1 MSASAGTPPSQGAS
15 TTPKPPT
22 IPDATISNKPPA
34 ANPPPTNPPTPPA
47 NPPAPPAKAPTTDA
61 PKTDAPTPDEPAAGV
76 STNPILDVIL
86 TKSNLILLVWFL
98 VIYILAYFVLGMFF
112 GSDSTV
118 SNFQASLGKLL
129 DVIFLCGL
137 LGYALLYYYYTP
149 TDQINTD
156 AKQLYDQTIKYL
168 KNSFSLLTTTAFIV
182 VFYVVV
188 YLFRIPMSS
197 DAKPIF
203 ISFIENTA
211 WIGLLLV
218 GIIAFFKHVLGISL
232 DELFDRLNPFAKHEE
247 PTVAPIPEED
257 KKEVFNISNNLY
269 TYDDAQAV
277 CSAFDAKLATY
288 DQIEAAYNAGAEWC
302 AYGWSEDQMAFFPT
316 QNATWSKLQKDPK
329 TKNNCGRPGVNG
341 GYIANPYIKFGVNC
355 YGKKPKPTEADLNRL
370 DAKQNQVFP
379 KSTEDK
385 KLDERVKNWKE
396 NADKFLQV
404 SSYNTNKWSKY

>member
-1 MSASAGTPPSQGAS
+1 MSASG
-15 TTPKPPT
+15 
-22 IPDATISNKPPA
+22 N
-34 ANPPPTNPPTPPA
+34 TNPPATNPPV
-47 NPPAPPAKAPTTDA
+47 NPPATNPPATNPPATS
-61 PKTDAPTPDEPAAGV
+61 PAADKPAADV
-76 STNPILDVIL
+76 STNPILDVVL

-112 GSDSTV
+112 GSGSTV
-118 SNFQASLGKLL
+118 STFQASLGKLL
-129 DVIFLCGL
+129 DFIFLCGL

-156 AKQLYDQTIKYL
+156 VKQLYEQTVKYL
-168 KNSFSLLTTTAFIV
+168 KNSYSLLTTAAFIV

-188 YLFRIPMSS
+188 YLFRIPMSAV
-197 DAKPIF
+197 AKPIF

-211 WIGLLLV
+211 WIGFLLV
-218 GIIAFFKHVLGISL
+218 CIVTFFTRVLGISL
-232 DELFDRLNPFAKHEE
+232 DDLFERLNWFAKQE
-247 PTVAPIPEED
+247 APADAPVPEED
-257 KKEVFNISNNLY
+257 KDEVFNISNNLY

-329 TKNNCGRPGVNG
+329 KKNNCGRPGVNG

-379 KSTEDK
+379 KSTEDI
-385 KLDERVKNWKE
+385 KLDERVNTWKE

-404 SSYNTNKWSKY
+404 SSYNNNKWSKY

>member
-1 MSASAGTPPSQGAS
+1 MSASAETPPSQGAS
-15 TTPKPPT
+15 TTPKTPT
-22 IPDATISNKPPA
+22 TPDATISNASATKPPA
-34 ANPPPTNPPTPPA
+34 ANPPAADAQPAANEPPA
-47 NPPAPPAKAPTTDA
+47 NPPAADAPPAAD
-61 PKTDAPTPDEPAAGV
+61 V

-86 TKSNLILLVWFL
+86 TKSNLILLLWFL

-112 GSDSTV
+112 GSGPTV

-156 AKQLYDQTIKYL
+156 AEQLYDQTIKYL
-168 KNSFSLLTTTAFIV
+168 KNSYSLLTTAAFIV

-188 YLFRIPMSS
+188 YLFRIPMSA

-203 ISFIENTA
+203 ISFVENTA

-218 GIIAFFKHVLGISL
+218 GIIAFFKHALGISL
-232 DELFDRLNPFAKHEE
+232 DDLFDRLNPFAKHEA
-247 PTVAPIPEED
+247 PAAAPIPEED

-277 CSAFDAKLATY
+277 CSAFNAKLATY

-316 QNATWSKLQKDPK
+316 QNATWAKLQKDPK

-355 YGKKPKPTEADLNRL
+355 YGNKPKPTEADLNRL

-379 KSTEDK
+379 KSAEDK
-385 KLDERVKNWKE
+385 KLDEKVKNWKE
-396 NADKFLQV
+396 NADKFLTV
-404 SSYNTNKWSKY
+404 SSYNTNKWSRY

>member
-1 MSASAGTPPSQGAS
+1 MSASAETPPSQGAS
-15 TTPKPPT
+15 NAPITPT
-22 IPDATISNKPPA
+22 IPDATISDKQPA
-34 ANPPPTNPPTPPA
+34 A
-47 NPPAPPAKAPTTDA
+47 NPPAPPANSPATDA
-61 PKTDAPTPDEPAAGV
+61 PAADEPDADGL
-76 STNPILDVIL
+76 STIPILDVIL
-86 TKSNLILLVWFL
+86 TKSNFILLVWFL

-112 GSDSTV
+112 GSGPTV

-129 DVIFLCGL
+129 DFIFLCGL

-149 TDQINTD
+149 TDQINVD

-168 KNSFSLLTTTAFIV
+168 NNSFSLLTTIAFIV

-188 YLFRIPMSS
+188 YLFRIPMSAE
-197 DAKPIF
+197 AKPIF
-203 ISFIENTA
+203 ISFIENSA

-218 GIIAFFKHVLGISL
+218 GIVAFFKHVLGISL
-232 DELFDRLNPFAKHEE
+232 DELFDRLNPFAKHEM
-247 PTVAPIPEED
+247 PAAAPIPEED
-257 KKEVFNISNNLY
+257 RKEVFNISNNLY

-355 YGKKPKPTEADLNRL
+355 YGKKPKPTDADLNRL

-385 KLDERVKNWKE
+385 KLDEKVKNWKE

>member
-1 MSASAGTPPSQGAS
+1 MSASAETPTSPGES
-15 TTPKPPT
+15 TIPNTP
-22 IPDATISNKPPA
+22 IAPDATISDVPA
-34 ANPPPTNPPTPPA
+34 ANPLAPPA
-47 NPPAPPAKAPTTDA
+47 NPPAPPTNLPASDA
-61 PKTDAPTPDEPAAGV
+61 TVADEPVEAGV
-76 STNPILDVIL
+76 STNPILDAIL

-112 GSDSTV
+112 GSGPTV
-118 SNFQASLGKLL
+118 SNFQASLGRLL
-129 DVIFLCGL
+129 DIIFLCGL
-137 LGYALLYYYYTP
+137 LGYALLYYYYTS
-149 TDQINTD
+149 TEQINAD
-156 AKQLYDQTIKYL
+156 AKQLYEQTIKYL
-168 KNSFSLLTTTAFIV
+168 QNSFSLLTTAAFIV

-188 YLFRIPMSS
+188 YLFRIPMSD

-203 ISFIENTA
+203 ISFVENTA

-218 GIIAFFKHVLGISL
+218 SIVAFFKHVLGISL
-232 DELFDRLNPFAKHEE
+232 DDLFDRLNWFAKHE
-247 PTVAPIPEED
+247 APAAAPMPEED
-257 KKEVFNISNNLY
+257 KNEVFNISNNLY

-288 DQIEAAYNAGAEWC
+288 DQIESAYNAGAEWC

-355 YGKKPKPTEADLNRL
+355 YGKKPKPTDADLNRL

-404 SSYNTNKWSKY
+404 SSYNTTKWSRY

>member
-1 MSASAGTPPSQGAS
+1 MSASAETPPSQGAS

-22 IPDATISNKPPA
+22 TPDATISNASATKPPA
-34 ANPPPTNPPTPPA
+34 ANPPAADAQPA
-47 NPPAPPAKAPTTDA
+47 ADEPPAKAPT
-61 PKTDAPTPDEPAAGV
+61 PDTTAAEV

-112 GSDSTV
+112 GSGPTV

-156 AKQLYDQTIKYL
+156 AEQLYDQTIKYL
-168 KNSFSLLTTTAFIV
+168 KNSYSLLTTAAFIV

-188 YLFRIPMSS
+188 YLFRIPMSA

-203 ISFIENTA
+203 ISFVENTA

-218 GIIAFFKHVLGISL
+218 GIVAFFKHALGISL
-232 DELFDRLNPFAKHEE
+232 DDLFDKLNLFAKHEA
-247 PTVAPIPEED
+247 PAAAPIPEED

-277 CSAFDAKLATY
+277 CSAFNAKLATY

-316 QNATWSKLQKDPK
+316 QNATWAKLQKDPK

-355 YGKKPKPTEADLNRL
+355 YGNKPKPTDADLNRL

-379 KSTEDK
+379 KSAEDK
-385 KLDERVKNWKE
+385 KLDEKVKNWKE
-396 NADKFLQV
+396 NADKFLTV
-404 SSYNTNKWSKY
+404 SSYNTNKWSRY

>member
-1 MSASAGTPPSQGAS
+1 MSASAETPPSQGAS
-15 TTPKPPT
+15 TTPNPPIT
-22 IPDATISNKPPA
+22 PDAAISNKQPA
-34 ANPPPTNPPTPPA
+34 ANPPAPPA
-47 NPPAPPAKAPTTDA
+47 NPPAPPANPPANKPVA
-61 PKTDAPTPDEPAAGV
+61 DETVVDEQVEAGV

-112 GSDSTV
+112 GSGPTV
-118 SNFQASLGKLL
+118 SNFQASLGRLL
-129 DVIFLCGL
+129 DIIFLCGL
-137 LGYALLYYYYTP
+137 LGYALLYYYYTS
-149 TDQINTD
+149 TEQINAD
-156 AKQLYDQTIKYL
+156 AKQLYEQTIKYL
-168 KNSFSLLTTTAFIV
+168 QNSFSLLTTAAFIV

-188 YLFRIPMSS
+188 YLFRIPMSD

-203 ISFIENTA
+203 ISFVENTA

-218 GIIAFFKHVLGISL
+218 GIVAFFKHVLGISL
-232 DELFDRLNPFAKHEE
+232 DELFDRLNWFAKHEA
-247 PTVAPIPEED
+247 PAAAPIPEED
-257 KKEVFNISNNLY
+257 KNEVFNISNNLY

-288 DQIEAAYNAGAEWC
+288 DQIESAYNAGAEWC

-355 YGKKPKPTEADLNRL
+355 YGKKPKPTDADLNRL

-404 SSYNTNKWSKY
+404 SSYNTTKWSRY

>member
-34 ANPPPTNPPTPPA
+34 ANSPATPPSANPPPA
-47 NPPAPPAKAPTTDA
+47 NPPPPPAKAPTPDTTDA
-61 PKTDAPTPDEPAAGV
+61 DKTVADV

-112 GSDSTV
+112 GSGPTV

-149 TDQINTD
+149 TDQINAD

-168 KNSFSLLTTTAFIV
+168 KNSFSLLTTAAFIV

-188 YLFRIPMSS
+188 YLFRIPMSAE
-197 DAKPIF
+197 AKPIF
-203 ISFIENTA
+203 ISFVENTA

-218 GIIAFFKHVLGISL
+218 GIVAFFKHVLGISL
-232 DELFDRLNPFAKHEE
+232 DELFDKLNPFTKHEE

>member
-1 MSASAGTPPSQGAS
+1 MSA
-15 TTPKPPT
+15 
-22 IPDATISNKPPA
+22 
-34 ANPPPTNPPTPPA
+34 
-47 NPPAPPAKAPTTDA
+47 
-61 PKTDAPTPDEPAAGV
+61 E
-76 STNPILDVIL
+76 
-86 TKSNLILLVWFL
+86 
-98 VIYILAYFVLGMFF
+98 
-112 GSDSTV
+112 
-118 SNFQASLGKLL
+118 
-129 DVIFLCGL
+129 
-137 LGYALLYYYYTP
+137 
-149 TDQINTD
+149 
-156 AKQLYDQTIKYL
+156 
-168 KNSFSLLTTTAFIV
+168 
-182 VFYVVV
+182 
-188 YLFRIPMSS
+188 
-197 DAKPIF
+197 AKPIF
-203 ISFIENTA
+203 ISFVENTA

-218 GIIAFFKHVLGISL
+218 GIVAFFKHVLGISL
-232 DELFDRLNPFAKHEE
+232 DELFDKLNPFAKHEM
-247 PTVAPIPEED
+247 PAAAPIPEED
-257 KKEVFNISNNLY
+257 RKEVFNISNNLY

-355 YGKKPKPTEADLNRL
+355 YGKKPKPTDADLNRL

>member
-1 MSASAGTPPSQGAS
+1 MSASG
-15 TTPKPPT
+15 
-22 IPDATISNKPPA
+22 N
-34 ANPPPTNPPTPPA
+34 TNPPATNPPVNPPATNPPA
-47 NPPAPPAKAPTTDA
+47 NPPATNPPANPPATSPA
-61 PKTDAPTPDEPAAGV
+61 ADEPVADGL
-76 STNPILDVIL
+76 STNPILDVVL

-112 GSDSTV
+112 GSGSTV
-118 SNFQASLGKLL
+118 STFQASLGKLL
-129 DVIFLCGL
+129 DFIFLCGL

-156 AKQLYDQTIKYL
+156 VKQLYEQTVKYL
-168 KNSFSLLTTTAFIV
+168 KNSYSLLTTAAFIV

-188 YLFRIPMSS
+188 YLFRIPMSAE
-197 DAKPIF
+197 AKPIF

-211 WIGLLLV
+211 WIGFLLV
-218 GIIAFFKHVLGISL
+218 CIVTFFTRVLGISL
-232 DELFDRLNPFAKHEE
+232 DDLFERLNWFAKQE
-247 PTVAPIPEED
+247 APADAPVPEED
-257 KKEVFNISNNLY
+257 KDEVFNISNNLY

-329 TKNNCGRPGVNG
+329 KKNNCGRPGVNG

-379 KSTEDK
+379 KSTEDI
-385 KLDERVKNWKE
+385 KLDERVNTWKE

-404 SSYNTNKWSKY
+404 SSYNNNKWSKY

>member
-1 MSASAGTPPSQGAS
+1 MSASAETPPSQGAS
-15 TTPKPPT
+15 TTPKTPT
-22 IPDATISNKPPA
+22 TPDATISNASSTKPPA
-34 ANPPPTNPPTPPA
+34 ANQPAADAQPAANEPPA
-47 NPPAPPAKAPTTDA
+47 NPPAADAPPAAD
-61 PKTDAPTPDEPAAGV
+61 V

-112 GSDSTV
+112 GSGPTV
-118 SNFQASLGKLL
+118 SNFQAGLGKLL

-156 AKQLYDQTIKYL
+156 AKQLYDETIKYL
-168 KNSFSLLTTTAFIV
+168 KNSYSLLTTSAFIV

-188 YLFRIPMSS
+188 YLFRIPMSA
-197 DAKPIF
+197 DVKPIF
-203 ISFIENTA
+203 ISFVENTA
-211 WIGLLLV
+211 WISLLLV

-232 DELFDRLNPFAKHEE
+232 DDLFDRFNPFAKHEE
-247 PTVAPIPEED
+247 PTVAAIPQED
-257 KKEVFNISNNLY
+257 KNEVFNISNNLY

-288 DQIEAAYNAGAEWC
+288 DQIESAYNAGAEWC

-355 YGKKPKPTEADLNRL
+355 YGKKPKPTDADLNRL

-385 KLDERVKNWKE
+385 KLDEKVKNWKE
-396 NADKFLQV
+396 HADKFLQV

>member
-1 MSASAGTPPSQGAS
+1 MSASAETPPSPGES
-15 TTPKPPT
+15 NTPITPA
-22 IPDATISNKPPA
+22 IPDAAVSDKQPA
-34 ANPPPTNPPTPPA
+34 ANSPATPPPANSPATPPA
-47 NPPAPPAKAPTTDA
+47 DSATTDTTA
-61 PKTDAPTPDEPAAGV
+61 PDEVAADGL
-76 STNPILDVIL
+76 STNPVLDVIL

-112 GSDSTV
+112 GSGSTV

-129 DVIFLCGL
+129 DFIFLCGL

-156 AKQLYDQTIKYL
+156 AKQLYEQTIKYL
-168 KNSFSLLTTTAFIV
+168 QNSFSLLTTAAFIV

-188 YLFRIPMSS
+188 YLFRIPMSD

-203 ISFIENTA
+203 ISFVENTA

-232 DELFDRLNPFAKHEE
+232 DELFDRLNPFAKHEA
-247 PTVAPIPEED
+247 PAAAPIPEED
-257 KKEVFNISNNLY
+257 KNEVFNISNNLY

-277 CSAFDAKLATY
+277 CSSFDAKLATY
-288 DQIEAAYNAGAEWC
+288 DQIESAYNAGAEWC

-385 KLDERVKNWKE
+385 KLDEKVKNWKE
-396 NADKFLQV
+396 HADKFLHV

>member
-1 MSASAGTPPSQGAS
+1 MSASAETPPSQGAS
-15 TTPKPPT
+15 TNPNPPIT
-22 IPDATISNKPPA
+22 PDAAISNKQPA
-34 ANPPPTNPPTPPA
+34 A
-47 NPPAPPAKAPTTDA
+47 NPPAPPANKPVADETVV
-61 PKTDAPTPDEPAAGV
+61 DEPVEAGV

-112 GSDSTV
+112 GSGPTV
-118 SNFQASLGKLL
+118 SNFQASLGRLL
-129 DVIFLCGL
+129 DIIFLCGL
-137 LGYALLYYYYTP
+137 LGYALLYYYYTS
-149 TDQINTD
+149 TEQINAD
-156 AKQLYDQTIKYL
+156 AKQLYEQTIKYL
-168 KNSFSLLTTTAFIV
+168 QNSFSLLTTAAFIV

-188 YLFRIPMSS
+188 YLFRIPMSD

-203 ISFIENTA
+203 ISFVENTA

-218 GIIAFFKHVLGISL
+218 SIVAFFKHVLGISL
-232 DELFDRLNPFAKHEE
+232 DDLFDRLNWFAKHE
-247 PTVAPIPEED
+247 APAAAPMPEED
-257 KKEVFNISNNLY
+257 KNEVFNISNNLY

-288 DQIEAAYNAGAEWC
+288 DQIESAYNAGAEWC

-355 YGKKPKPTEADLNRL
+355 YGKKPKPTDADLNRL

-404 SSYNTNKWSKY
+404 SSYNTTKWSRY

>member
-1 MSASAGTPPSQGAS
+1 MSASAETPPSQGES
-15 TTPKPPT
+15 TTLNPPIT
-22 IPDATISNKPPA
+22 PDAAISNKQPA
-34 ANPPPTNPPTPPA
+34 ANPPAPQA
-47 NPPAPPAKAPTTDA
+47 NPPAPAANLPANKPVADETVV
-61 PKTDAPTPDEPAAGV
+61 DEPVEAGL

-112 GSDSTV
+112 GSGPTV
-118 SNFQASLGKLL
+118 SNFQASLGRLL
-129 DVIFLCGL
+129 DIIFLCGL
-137 LGYALLYYYYTP
+137 LGYALLYYYYTS
-149 TDQINTD
+149 TEQINAD
-156 AKQLYDQTIKYL
+156 AKQLYEQTIKYL
-168 KNSFSLLTTTAFIV
+168 QNSFSLLTTAAFIV

-188 YLFRIPMSS
+188 YLFRIPMSD

-203 ISFIENTA
+203 ISFVENTA

-218 GIIAFFKHVLGISL
+218 SIVAFFKHVLGISL
-232 DELFDRLNPFAKHEE
+232 DDLFDRLNWFAKHEA
-247 PTVAPIPEED
+247 PAAAPIPEED
-257 KKEVFNISNNLY
+257 KNEVFNISNNLY

-288 DQIEAAYNAGAEWC
+288 DQIESAYNAGAEWC

-355 YGKKPKPTEADLNRL
+355 YGKKPKPTDADLNRL

-404 SSYNTNKWSKY
+404 SSYNTTKWSRY

>member
-1 MSASAGTPPSQGAS
+1 MSASAGTPPSQGES

-34 ANPPPTNPPTPPA
+34 ANSPATPPPSNSPATPPA
-47 NPPAPPAKAPTTDA
+47 NSPTTDA
-61 PKTDAPTPDEPAAGV
+61 TAPDEMADDGL
-76 STNPILDVIL
+76 STNPVLDVIL

-112 GSDSTV
+112 GSGSTV

-129 DVIFLCGL
+129 DFIFLCGL

-149 TDQINTD
+149 PEQINSD
-156 AKQLYDQTIKYL
+156 AKQLYEQTVKYL
-168 KNSFSLLTTTAFIV
+168 KNSYSLLTTAAFIV

-188 YLFRIPMSS
+188 YLFRIPMSAE
-197 DAKPIF
+197 AKPIF

-218 GIIAFFKHVLGISL
+218 CIVAFFTHVLGISL
-232 DELFDRLNPFAKHEE
+232 DDLFERLNLFAKHEA
-247 PTVAPIPEED
+247 PTVVPIPEED

-288 DQIEAAYNAGAEWC
+288 DQIESAYNAGAEWC

-329 TKNNCGRPGVNG
+329 KKNNCGRPGVNG

>member
-1 MSASAGTPPSQGAS
+1 MSASAETPPSQGAS
-15 TTPKPPT
+15 TTPNPPIT
-22 IPDATISNKPPA
+22 PDAAISNKQPA
-34 ANPPPTNPPTPPA
+34 ANPPAPPA
-47 NPPAPPAKAPTTDA
+47 NPPAPPANPPANKPLADETVV
-61 PKTDAPTPDEPAAGV
+61 DEPVEAGL

-112 GSDSTV
+112 GSGPTV
-118 SNFQASLGKLL
+118 SNFQASLGRLL
-129 DVIFLCGL
+129 DIIFLCGL

-149 TDQINTD
+149 TDQINSD
-156 AKQLYDQTIKYL
+156 AQQLYEQTIKYL
-168 KNSFSLLTTTAFIV
+168 QNSFSLLTTAAFIV

-188 YLFRIPMSS
+188 YLFRIPMSD

-203 ISFIENTA
+203 ISFVENTA

-218 GIIAFFKHVLGISL
+218 SIVAFFKHVLGISL
-232 DELFDRLNPFAKHEE
+232 DDLFDRLNWFAKHEA
-247 PTVAPIPEED
+247 PAAAPIPEED
-257 KKEVFNISNNLY
+257 KNEVFNISNNLY

-288 DQIEAAYNAGAEWC
+288 DQIESAYNAGAEWC

-355 YGKKPKPTEADLNRL
+355 YGKKPKPTDVRIN
-370 DAKQNQVFP
+370 
-379 KSTEDK
+379 
-385 KLDERVKNWKE
+385 
-396 NADKFLQV
+396 
-404 SSYNTNKWSKY
+404 SYK

>member
-1 MSASAGTPPSQGAS
+1 MSASG
-15 TTPKPPT
+15 
-22 IPDATISNKPPA
+22 N
-34 ANPPPTNPPTPPA
+34 TNPPATNPPVNPPATNPPVNPPATNPPATNPPA
-47 NPPAPPAKAPTTDA
+47 NPPATNPPATNPPATS
-61 PKTDAPTPDEPAAGV
+61 PAADKPAADV
-76 STNPILDVIL
+76 STNPILDVVL

-112 GSDSTV
+112 GSGSTV
-118 SNFQASLGKLL
+118 STFQASLGKLL
-129 DVIFLCGL
+129 DFIFLCGL

-156 AKQLYDQTIKYL
+156 VKQLYEQTVKYL
-168 KNSFSLLTTTAFIV
+168 KNSYSLLTTAAFIV

-188 YLFRIPMSS
+188 YLFRIPMSAE
-197 DAKPIF
+197 AKPIF

-211 WIGLLLV
+211 WIGFLLV
-218 GIIAFFKHVLGISL
+218 CIVTFFTRVLGISL
-232 DELFDRLNPFAKHEE
+232 DDLFERLNWFAKQE
-247 PTVAPIPEED
+247 APADAPVPEED
-257 KKEVFNISNNLY
+257 KDEVFNISNNLY

-329 TKNNCGRPGVNG
+329 KKNNCGRPGVNG

-379 KSTEDK
+379 KSTEDI
-385 KLDERVKNWKE
+385 KLDERVNTWKE

-404 SSYNTNKWSKY
+404 SSYNNNKWSKY

>member
-1 MSASAGTPPSQGAS
+1 MSASAETPPSPGESS
-15 TTPKPPT
+15 TSAPPT
-22 IPDATISNKPPA
+22 IPDATISDKQPA
-34 ANPPPTNPPTPPA
+34 ANSPPA
-47 NPPAPPAKAPTTDA
+47 NPPAPPANLPTSDA
-61 PKTDAPTPDEPAAGV
+61 PVADEPSLDTIAADV

-112 GSDSTV
+112 GSGPTV
-118 SNFQASLGKLL
+118 SNFQASLGRLL

-149 TDQINTD
+149 TDQINSD
-156 AKQLYDQTIKYL
+156 AKQLYEQTIKYL
-168 KNSFSLLTTTAFIV
+168 QNSFSLLTTTAFIV

-188 YLFRIPMSS
+188 YLFRIPMSD

-203 ISFIENTA
+203 ISFVENTA

-232 DELFDRLNPFAKHEE
+232 DELFDRLNWFAKHEA
-247 PTVAPIPEED
+247 PAAAPIPEED
-257 KKEVFNISNNLY
+257 KNEVFNISNNLY

-288 DQIEAAYNAGAEWC
+288 DQIESAYNAGAEWC

-355 YGKKPKPTEADLNRL
+355 YGKKPKPTDADLNRL

-404 SSYNTNKWSKY
+404 SSYNTNKWSRY

>member
-1 MSASAGTPPSQGAS
+1 MSASAETPPSQGAS

-22 IPDATISNKPPA
+22 NPDTISDKQPA
-34 ANPPPTNPPTPPA
+34 AI
-47 NPPAPPAKAPTTDA
+47 PPAPPANSPATDA
-61 PKTDAPTPDEPAAGV
+61 PPANPLAPPANSPATDAGV

-112 GSDSTV
+112 GSGPTV
-118 SNFQASLGKLL
+118 SNFQASLGRLL
-129 DVIFLCGL
+129 DIIFLCGL
-137 LGYALLYYYYTP
+137 LGYALLYYYYTS

-156 AKQLYDQTIKYL
+156 AKQLYEQTVKYL
-168 KNSFSLLTTTAFIV
+168 QNSYSLLTTAAFIV

-188 YLFRIPMSS
+188 YLFRIPMSAE
-197 DAKPIF
+197 AKPIF
-203 ISFIENTA
+203 ISFVENTA

-218 GIIAFFKHVLGISL
+218 GIVAFFKNVLGISL
-232 DELFDRLNPFAKHEE
+232 DDLFDRLNPFAKHE
-247 PTVAPIPEED
+247 APAAASIPEED

-355 YGKKPKPTEADLNRL
+355 YGKKPKPTEADINRL

-385 KLDERVKNWKE
+385 KLDEKVKNWKE
-396 NADKFLQV
+396 NADKFLHV

>member
-1 MSASAGTPPSQGAS
+1 MSASTS
-15 TTPKPPT
+15 
-22 IPDATISNKPPA
+22 
-34 ANPPPTNPPTPPA
+34 PPTNATNDKLSA
-47 NPPAPPAKAPTTDA
+47 ADKIAADKIAADKIAADKIAAEKAAAADKLTAAEKTAADDKLPVADTT
-61 PKTDAPTPDEPAAGV
+61 AADV
-76 STNPILDVIL
+76 STNPILDIIF
-86 TKSNLILLVWFL
+86 TKSNFILLVWFL

-112 GSDSTV
+112 GSGSAVST
-118 SNFQASLGKLL
+118 FQASLGKLL
-129 DVIFLCGL
+129 DFIFLCGF
-137 LGYALLYYYYTP
+137 LGYAIMYYYYTP
-149 TDQINTD
+149 TGQLNDD
-156 AKQLYDQTIKYL
+156 AEHLYDQIIKYL
-168 KNSFSLLTTTAFIV
+168 KNSYSLLTTAAFIV

-188 YLFRIPMSS
+188 YLFRIPMSAE
-197 DAKPIF
+197 AKPFF
-203 ISFIENTA
+203 ISFVENTA

-218 GIIAFFKHVLGISL
+218 GIVAFFKHALGISL
-232 DELFDRLNPFAKHEE
+232 DDLLDKLNLFAKHEM
-247 PTVAPIPEED
+247 PAAAPIPEED
-257 KKEVFNISNNLY
+257 RKEVFNISNNLY

-355 YGKKPKPTEADLNRL
+355 YGVKPKPSDADLNRL

-396 NADKFLQV
+396 NADKFLNV
-404 SSYNTNKWSKY
+404 SSYNTNKWSRY

>member
-1 MSASAGTPPSQGAS
+1 MSASAETPPSQGAS
-15 TTPKPPT
+15 NAPITPT
-22 IPDATISNKPPA
+22 IPDATISDKQPA
-34 ANPPPTNPPTPPA
+34 A
-47 NPPAPPAKAPTTDA
+47 NPPAPPANSPATDA
-61 PKTDAPTPDEPAAGV
+61 PAADEPDADGL
-76 STNPILDVIL
+76 STIPILDVIL
-86 TKSNLILLVWFL
+86 TKSNFILLVWFL

-112 GSDSTV
+112 GSGPTV

-129 DVIFLCGL
+129 DFIFLCGL

-168 KNSFSLLTTTAFIV
+168 NNSFSLLTTTAFIV

-188 YLFRIPMSS
+188 YLFRIPMSAE
-197 DAKPIF
+197 AKPIF
-203 ISFIENTA
+203 ISFIENSA

-218 GIIAFFKHVLGISL
+218 GIVAFFKHVLGISL
-232 DELFDRLNPFAKHEE
+232 DELFDRLNPFAKHEM
-247 PTVAPIPEED
+247 PAAAPIPEED
-257 KKEVFNISNNLY
+257 RKEVFNISNNLY

-355 YGKKPKPTEADLNRL
+355 YGKKPKPTDADLNRL

-385 KLDERVKNWKE
+385 KLDEKVKNWKE

>member
-1 MSASAGTPPSQGAS
+1 MSASNSPPVGATNDKLPVNKPTVDKPPADKTAAGTNPADKPPADNTAAGTTPADKPPADKTVADTTQGAS
-15 TTPKPPT
+15 T
-22 IPDATISNKPPA
+22 I
-34 ANPPPTNPPTPPA
+34 
-47 NPPAPPAKAPTTDA
+47 
-61 PKTDAPTPDEPAAGV
+61 
-76 STNPILDVIL
+76 PILDVIL
-86 TKSNLILLVWFL
+86 TKSNLILLLWFL

-112 GSDSTV
+112 GSGPTV

-129 DVIFLCGL
+129 DFIFLCGL
-137 LGYALLYYYYTP
+137 LGYALLYYYYTSP
-149 TDQINTD
+149 GQINAD
-156 AKQLYDQTIKYL
+156 AKQLYEQTIKYL
-168 KNSFSLLTTTAFIV
+168 NNSFSLLTTTAFIV

-188 YLFRIPMSS
+188 YLFRIPMSAE
-197 DAKPIF
+197 AKPIF
-203 ISFIENTA
+203 ISFVENTA

-218 GIIAFFKHVLGISL
+218 GIVAFFKHVLGISL
-232 DELFDRLNPFAKHEE
+232 DELFDRLNPFAKHDTPAAPAA
-247 PTVAPIPEED
+247 PTISQED
-257 KKEVFNISNNLY
+257 RNEVFNISNNLY

-288 DQIEAAYNAGAEWC
+288 DQIESAYNAGAEWC

-355 YGKKPKPTEADLNRL
+355 YGKKPKPTDADLNRL

>member
-1 MSASAGTPPSQGAS
+1 MSASAETPPSQGAS
-15 TTPKPPT
+15 TTPIPPT
-22 IPDATISNKPPA
+22 IPDAAISNKQPE
-34 ANPPPTNPPTPPA
+34 A
-47 NPPAPPAKAPTTDA
+47 NPPAPPANSPVVDA
-61 PKTDAPTPDEPAAGV
+61 PVTDEPVEAGV

-86 TKSNLILLVWFL
+86 TKSNFILLVWFL

-112 GSDSTV
+112 GSGPTV
-118 SNFQASLGKLL
+118 SNFQASLGRLL
-129 DVIFLCGL
+129 DIIFLCGL

-149 TDQINTD
+149 TDQINAD
-156 AKQLYDQTIKYL
+156 AKQLYEQTIKYL
-168 KNSFSLLTTTAFIV
+168 QNSFSLLTTAAFIV

-188 YLFRIPMSS
+188 YLFRIPMSA

-203 ISFIENTA
+203 ISFVENTA

-218 GIIAFFKHVLGISL
+218 CIVAFFKHVLGISL
-232 DELFDRLNPFAKHEE
+232 DELFDRLNWFAKGDA
-247 PTVAPIPEED
+247 PVAAPIPEED
-257 KKEVFNISNNLY
+257 RKEVFNISNNLY

-355 YGKKPKPTEADLNRL
+355 YGKKPNPTDADLNRL

-385 KLDERVKNWKE
+385 KLDEKVKNWKE

-404 SSYNTNKWSKY
+404 SSYNTNKWSRY

>member
-1 MSASAGTPPSQGAS
+1 MSASAETPPSQGAS
-15 TTPKPPT
+15 TTPIPPT
-22 IPDATISNKPPA
+22 IPDAAISNKQPE
-34 ANPPPTNPPTPPA
+34 ANPPAPPA
-47 NPPAPPAKAPTTDA
+47 NPPAPPANPPTSDA
-61 PKTDAPTPDEPAAGV
+61 PVTDEPVEAGV

-112 GSDSTV
+112 GSGPTV
-118 SNFQASLGKLL
+118 SNFQASLGRLL
-129 DVIFLCGL
+129 DIIFLCGL

-156 AKQLYDQTIKYL
+156 AKQLYEQTIKYL
-168 KNSFSLLTTTAFIV
+168 QNSFSLLTTAAFIV

-188 YLFRIPMSS
+188 YLFRIPMSA

-203 ISFIENTA
+203 ISFVENAA

-218 GIIAFFKHVLGISL
+218 GIVAFFKHVLGISL
-232 DELFDRLNPFAKHEE
+232 DELFDRFNPFAKHED
-247 PTVAPIPEED
+247 PAAASIPEED
-257 KKEVFNISNNLY
+257 RKEVFNISNNLY

-355 YGKKPKPTEADLNRL
+355 YGKKPKPTDADLNRL

-385 KLDERVKNWKE
+385 KLDEKVKNWKE

-404 SSYNTNKWSKY
+404 SSYNTNKWSRY

>member
-1 MSASAGTPPSQGAS
+1 MSASAETPPSQGES
-15 TTPKPPT
+15 TTPNPPIT
-22 IPDATISNKPPA
+22 PDATISNKQPA
-34 ANPPPTNPPTPPA
+34 ANPLAPPNPPAPPA
-47 NPPAPPAKAPTTDA
+47 NPPANKPVADETVV
-61 PKTDAPTPDEPAAGV
+61 DEPVADEPVEAGL

-112 GSDSTV
+112 GSGPTV
-118 SNFQASLGKLL
+118 SNFQASLGRLL
-129 DVIFLCGL
+129 DIIFLCGL

-149 TDQINTD
+149 TDQFNSD
-156 AKQLYDQTIKYL
+156 AQQLYEQTIKYL
-168 KNSFSLLTTTAFIV
+168 QNSFSLLTTAAFIV

-188 YLFRIPMSS
+188 YLFRIPMSD

-203 ISFIENTA
+203 ISFVENTA

-218 GIIAFFKHVLGISL
+218 SIVAFFKHVLGISL
-232 DELFDRLNPFAKHEE
+232 DDLFDRLNWFAKHEA
-247 PTVAPIPEED
+247 PAAAPIPEED
-257 KKEVFNISNNLY
+257 KNEVFNISNNLY

-288 DQIEAAYNAGAEWC
+288 DQIESAYNAGAEWC

-355 YGKKPKPTEADLNRL
+355 YGKKPKPTDADLNRL

-404 SSYNTNKWSKY
+404 SSYNTTKWSRY

>member
-1 MSASAGTPPSQGAS
+1 MSASAETPPSQGAS
-15 TTPKPPT
+15 TTPIPPT
-22 IPDATISNKPPA
+22 IPDAAISNKQPE
-34 ANPPPTNPPTPPA
+34 A
-47 NPPAPPAKAPTTDA
+47 NPPAPPANSPVVDA
-61 PKTDAPTPDEPAAGV
+61 PVTDEPVEAGV

-86 TKSNLILLVWFL
+86 TKSNFILLVWFL

-112 GSDSTV
+112 GSGPTV
-118 SNFQASLGKLL
+118 SNFQASLGRLL
-129 DVIFLCGL
+129 DIIFLCGL

-149 TDQINTD
+149 TDQINAD
-156 AKQLYDQTIKYL
+156 AKQLYEQTIKYL
-168 KNSFSLLTTTAFIV
+168 QNSFSLLTTAAFIV

-188 YLFRIPMSS
+188 YLFRIPMSA

-203 ISFIENTA
+203 ISFVENTA

-218 GIIAFFKHVLGISL
+218 CIVAFFKHVLGISL
-232 DELFDRLNPFAKHEE
+232 DELFDRLNWFAKGDA
-247 PTVAPIPEED
+247 PVAAPIPEED
-257 KKEVFNISNNLY
+257 RKEVFNISNNLY

-355 YGKKPKPTEADLNRL
+355 YGKKPKPTDADLNRL

-379 KSTEDK
+379 KSAEDK
-385 KLDERVKNWKE
+385 KLDEKVKNWKE
-396 NADKFLQV
+396 HADKFLQV

>member
-1 MSASAGTPPSQGAS
+1 MSASG
-15 TTPKPPT
+15 
-22 IPDATISNKPPA
+22 N
-34 ANPPPTNPPTPPA
+34 TNPPATNPPATNPPA
-47 NPPAPPAKAPTTDA
+47 NPPATNPPATNPPATS
-61 PKTDAPTPDEPAAGV
+61 PAADKPAADV
-76 STNPILDVIL
+76 STNPILDVVL

-112 GSDSTV
+112 GSGSTV
-118 SNFQASLGKLL
+118 STFQASLGKLL
-129 DVIFLCGL
+129 DFIFLCGL

-156 AKQLYDQTIKYL
+156 VKQLYEQTVKYL
-168 KNSFSLLTTTAFIV
+168 KNSYSLLTTAAFIV

-188 YLFRIPMSS
+188 YLFRIPMSAE
-197 DAKPIF
+197 AKPIF

-211 WIGLLLV
+211 WIGFLLV
-218 GIIAFFKHVLGISL
+218 CIVTFFTRVLGISL
-232 DELFDRLNPFAKHEE
+232 DDLFERLNWFAKQE
-247 PTVAPIPEED
+247 APADAPVPEED
-257 KKEVFNISNNLY
+257 KDEVFNISNNLY

-329 TKNNCGRPGVNG
+329 KKNNCGRPGVNG

-379 KSTEDK
+379 KSTEDI
-385 KLDERVKNWKE
+385 KLDERVNTWKE

-404 SSYNTNKWSKY
+404 SSYNNNKWSKY

>member
-1 MSASAGTPPSQGAS
+1 MSASAETPPSPGES
-15 TTPKPPT
+15 NTPITPA
-22 IPDATISNKPPA
+22 IPDAAVSDKQPA
-34 ANPPPTNPPTPPA
+34 ANSPATPPPANSPATPPA
-47 NPPAPPAKAPTTDA
+47 DSATTDTTA
-61 PKTDAPTPDEPAAGV
+61 PDEVAADGL
-76 STNPILDVIL
+76 STNPVLDVIL

-112 GSDSTV
+112 GSGSTV

-129 DVIFLCGL
+129 DFIFLCGL

-156 AKQLYDQTIKYL
+156 AKQLYEQTIKYL
-168 KNSFSLLTTTAFIV
+168 QNSFSLLTTAAFIV

-188 YLFRIPMSS
+188 YLFRIPMSD

-203 ISFIENTA
+203 ISFVENTA

-232 DELFDRLNPFAKHEE
+232 DELFDRLNPFAKHEA
-247 PTVAPIPEED
+247 PAAAPIPEED
-257 KKEVFNISNNLY
+257 KNEVFNISNNLY

-288 DQIEAAYNAGAEWC
+288 DQIESAYNAGAEWC

-355 YGKKPKPTEADLNRL
+355 YGKKPKPTDADLNRL

-385 KLDERVKNWKE
+385 KLDEKVKNWKE

>member
-1 MSASAGTPPSQGAS
+1 MSASAETPPSKGAS
-15 TTPKPPT
+15 NTPKLPT
-22 IPDATISNKPPA
+22 NPDAAISNKQPA
-34 ANPPPTNPPTPPA
+34 ANPSAPPA
-47 NPPAPPAKAPTTDA
+47 NPPAPPANPSTPPANALTTD
-61 PKTDAPTPDEPAAGV
+61 TTAADDGL
-76 STNPILDVIL
+76 STIPILDGIL

-112 GSDSTV
+112 GSESTV

-129 DVIFLCGL
+129 DFIFLCGL

-149 TDQINTD
+149 TDQINAD
-156 AKQLYDQTIKYL
+156 AKQLYEQTIKYL
-168 KNSFSLLTTTAFIV
+168 NNSYSLLTTTAFIV
-182 VFYVVV
+182 VFYVIV
-188 YLFRIPMSS
+188 YLFRIPMSAE
-197 DAKPIF
+197 AKPIF
-203 ISFIENTA
+203 ISFVENTA

-218 GIIAFFKHVLGISL
+218 GIVAFFKHVLGISL
-232 DELFDRLNPFAKHEE
+232 DELFDKLNPFAKDEAPAAAAV
-247 PTVAPIPEED
+247 PTIPEED
-257 KKEVFNISNNLY
+257 KKEVFNVSNNLY

-288 DQIEAAYNAGAEWC
+288 DQIESAYNAGAEWC

-329 TKNNCGRPGVNG
+329 KKNNCGRPGVNG

-355 YGKKPKPTEADLNRL
+355 YGKKPKPTDADLNRL

-385 KLDERVKNWKE
+385 KLDEKVKNWKE

>member
-15 TTPKPPT
+15 NTPKPPT

-34 ANPPPTNPPTPPA
+34 ANPPAPPA
-47 NPPAPPAKAPTTDA
+47 NPPAPPANPPAPPANPTVADLPTTAD
-61 PKTDAPTPDEPAAGV
+61 V

-112 GSDSTV
+112 GSGPTV
-118 SNFQASLGKLL
+118 SSFQASLGKLL
-129 DVIFLCGL
+129 DIIFLCGL
-137 LGYALLYYYYTP
+137 LGYALLYYYYTSAE
-149 TDQINTD
+149 QINAD
-156 AKQLYDQTIKYL
+156 AKQLYEQTIKYL
-168 KNSFSLLTTTAFIV
+168 QNSYSLLTTAAFIV

-188 YLFRIPMSS
+188 YLFRIPMSA

-203 ISFIENTA
+203 ISFVENTA

-218 GIIAFFKHVLGISL
+218 CIVAFFKHVLGISL
-232 DELFDRLNPFAKHEE
+232 DELFDRFNPFAKHE
-247 PTVAPIPEED
+247 APAAASIPEEY

-355 YGKKPKPTEADLNRL
+355 YGKKPKPTDADLNRL

-385 KLDERVKNWKE
+385 KLDEKVKNWKE
-396 NADKFLQV
+396 NADKFLHV